1 VALLNIGLN
10 LLILPRWSWV
20 GAAWTSVASDAALMV
35 AVYVAVQWKISAETQ
50 KERELVHALE

>member
-1 VALLNIGLN
+1 
-10 LLILPRWSWV
+10 
-20 GAAWTSVASDAALMV
+20 VASDAALMV